1 MRKTKLA
8 YGLWIIKF
16 AYTNKVVP
24 TLIHYAVVEV
34 RETRH
39 VFLSLRHLLAS
50 PRYYHYIFLEVGV
63 AQPSA
68 HTHALTLAQ
77 TEWPECVHTLPV
89 HCTYTALA
97 CADNTPILLVRQD
110 SHING
115 KEAVAP
121 EGHARHAIVL
131 VD

>member
-1 MRKTKLA
+1 M
-8 YGLWIIKF
+8 
-16 AYTNKVVP
+16 P

-39 VFLSLRHLLAS
+39 VFLLLRHLLAS

-77 TEWPECVHTLPV
+77 TEWPQRVYVHTLPV
-89 HCTYTALA
+89 HCTYTTLA
-97 CADNTPILLVRQD
+97 CADNTPILQTR
-110 SHING
+110 
-115 KEAVAP
+115 
-121 EGHARHAIVL
+121 
-131 VD
+131 